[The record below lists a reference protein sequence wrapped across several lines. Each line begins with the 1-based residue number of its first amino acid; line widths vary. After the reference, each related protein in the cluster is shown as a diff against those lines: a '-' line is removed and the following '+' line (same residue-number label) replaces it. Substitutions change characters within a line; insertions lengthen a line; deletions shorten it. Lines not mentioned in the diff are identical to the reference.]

1 MKARTSFLVAAALCC
16 VAAWAAD
23 TTSLNVKTGEWE
35 STITVQTAGQL
46 PIPQEALDKMTPQQ
60 RAKIDAAI
68 KAQGGQPRTTVS
80 KSCVRKE
87 DLDKPFSNI
96 AQRESCKSTV
106 LTSTA
111 TRQELRMECEMD
123 GGKLSGTLKLEAV
136 DSGDVKGTMQM
147 VASNGGRT
155 INVNTNFAAK
165 WLGPRC
171 TESDN
176 K

>member
-1 MKARTSFLVAAALCC
+1 
-16 VAAWAAD
+16 
-23 TTSLNVKTGEWE
+23 LNVKTGEWE

-111 TRQELRMECEMD
+111 TRQELRL
-123 GGKLSGTLKLEAV
+123 GGKQSGTLKLEAV

-155 INVNTNFAAK
+155 LNANTNFSAK